1 MKIRKVIASDF
12 GCLSGEYELFDD
24 RANVIVE
31 SNERGK
37 STLVA
42 AILAG
47 LYGFPDSRGPE
58 RKELPEKE
66 TYQPWKGASYQ
77 VSLEVEE
84 DNGRRLL
91 VWRDFV
97 TGNVKVTDLSTNVE
111 VTREFRDSKK
121 SVAVGKRLLGMSRD
135 AFLKTCLVRQLHIEN
150 LGETKEIQSKLEA
163 LFDSAG
169 GKATAAKA
177 VSVLEDAIRHYRGTQ
192 FKDTGLVENEIKRLQ
207 EAIRERESQIQELLA
222 QRKSEEPALKRLSEL
237 RKRFAELETA
247 REELEYLTR
256 RAGIAETEA
265 ALEEDR
271 KNRDEMRELIERK
284 ESLKFYADFTERQ
297 ASDFTRM
304 VGQLETLRAQRKQR
318 KESLDKLSA
327 ERAKTQARLKD
338 FKGFDGVGEE
348 FKTRLHDLST
358 ELKRTEEEV
367 QAKRKELLE
376 FEEAFRK
383 DGYDLT
389 EVAELMAQFAV
400 LGIGDKDTLRDSEA
414 GLPRIEADLAKLEVA
429 ERGFRDE
436 RRALR
441 RPVLALGV
449 FALLCWV
456 TAAVLALVR
465 VSWAT
470 SISLPSALT
479 GVGLALLALVI
490 RRIGSR
496 KARILDGEEKR
507 AREQREA
514 LLSSRDELLGK
525 LGAMAAKIG
534 CESVA
539 KLSELFK
546 LWGRLDDRAA
556 KYGSLRE
563 EVKRTEG
570 ELNSVRETSSAELR
584 KLGLDVSPAE
594 INGDS
599 LETAERKVK
608 DYLELVSSL
617 NKLAEEQKK
626 IEEAI
631 AEDDR
636 QGGELRKAL
645 RRILSAAKL
654 PEDLP
659 PEQALPKIEE
669 ARKNAEEFHRLAK
682 EIPTREQKLISDEKA
697 NRMKEQ
703 VEVLRAQVE
712 QMLKEKP
719 QLGEVQPTKTRS
731 AYEEEARDV
740 MEKRSKNGEERGRIL
755 REVDSIERAYH
766 EHYPRLMDEVAS
778 LKETLRKTEQF
789 QKSISLAIQT
799 LQTISA
805 ESHSRWAAALNP
817 RANEILRHLNPRC
830 RELMF
835 GRDLSFTVVPA
846 EGEEPKDQ
854 RHIEAQQSVGARHQ
868 IYLAVRLALAD
879 YLSSEVRM
887 PVILDDPFATSDDER
902 FLSGMRYLCREFR
915 GNHQLIILT
924 CHRLRHVDFIREQTP
939 ELLDEIRYVE
949 LSRKEG

>member
-58 RKELPEKE
+58 RKELPERQ

-77 VSLEVEE
+77 IGLEVDE

-222 QRKSEEPALKRLSEL
+222 QRKSAEPALKRLSEL
-237 RKRFAELETA
+237 RLRFAELETA

-271 KNRDEMRELIERK
+271 KNRDEMRKLIERK

-304 VGQLETLRAQRKQR
+304 VGQLEALRAQRKQR

-327 ERAKTQARLKD
+327 ERAKTQGLLKE
-338 FKGFDGVGEE
+338 FKGFEGVGEE

-376 FEEAFRK
+376 FEESLRK
-383 DGYDLT
+383 DGYDLSEMT
-389 EVAELMAQFAV
+389 ELMGRFAALSV
-400 LGIGDKDTLRDSEA
+400 EDKDLLRDSEA
-414 GLPRIEADLAKLEVA
+414 RIPKIEGDVLRLKAREKEL
-429 ERGFRDE
+429 RSE
-436 RRALR
+436 RRAVR
-441 RPVLALGV
+441 WPVTVVTILAL
-449 FALLCWV
+449 FCW
-456 TAAVLALVR
+456 AAAVVLALVP
-465 VSWAT
+465 VIWAT
-470 SISLPSALT
+470 SISLPSAFA
-479 GVGLALLALVI
+479 GLAFAVLAFIVHRLK
-490 RRIGSR
+490 SR
-496 KARILDGEEKR
+496 KARILDGEEKT
-507 AREQREA
+507 ARDQREA
-514 LLSSRDELLGK
+514 LLSNRDELLGK
-525 LGAMAAKIG
+525 LSAMAATVG
-534 CESVA
+534 CASVA
-539 KLSELFK
+539 ELADRFK
-546 LWGRLDDRAA
+546 RWGRLQDRAT
-556 KYGSLRE
+556 KYGTLRE
-563 EVKRTEG
+563 EVEGTEERHNSSKKTG
-570 ELNSVRETSSAELR
+570 SVELG
-584 KLGLDVSPAE
+584 KMGLDVPPAE
-594 INGDS
+594 INSDS
-599 LETAERKVK
+599 VETAERKVK

-617 NKLAEEQKK
+617 NKLAEEHKK
-626 IEEAI
+626 IEEAV

-645 RRILSAAKL
+645 RSILSAAKL

-659 PEQALPKIEE
+659 PEQALPKVEE
-669 ARKNAEEFHRLAK
+669 ARKNAEEFDRLAK
-682 EIPTREQKLISDEKA
+682 EIPQREQKLIPDEKA
-697 NRMKEQ
+697 RRMKEQ
-703 VEVLRAQVE
+703 IAVVRGQVE

-719 QLGEVQPTKTRS
+719 QLGGLQPTKTRS
-731 AYEEEARDV
+731 AYEEDVRDV
-740 MEKRSKNGEERGRIL
+740 MKEQRENGEERGRIL
-755 REVDSIERAYH
+755 REVESIEKAYH
-766 EHYPRLMDEVAS
+766 EQYPRLMDEVAS

-805 ESHSRWAAALNP
+805 QSHSRWAAALNP
-817 RANEILRHLNPRC
+817 RANEIMRRVNPRC

-879 YLSSEVRM
+879 YLSSEMRM

-902 FLSGMRYLCREFR
+902 FLSGMRFLCREFR
-915 GNHQLIILT
+915 KNHQLIILT
-924 CHRLRHVDFIREQTP
+924 CHRLRHVDFIREQAP

-949 LSRKEG
+949 LSRKKG